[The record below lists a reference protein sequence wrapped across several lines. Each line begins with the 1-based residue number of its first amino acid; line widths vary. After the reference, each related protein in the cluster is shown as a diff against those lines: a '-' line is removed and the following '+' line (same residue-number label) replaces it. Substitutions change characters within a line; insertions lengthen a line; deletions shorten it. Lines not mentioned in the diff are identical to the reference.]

1 MYWPEKYNSRM
12 DSLATPALLAVLAG
26 GAAATWVAGIFL
38 SKATDRIDDHFDL
51 GQALGGMLLL
61 GIAGTLPE
69 IAITVSAAL
78 SGHLDLAVGNL
89 LGGIAMQTLVLV
101 ILDATSRNRRPLS
114 NLSNS
119 LEPLHEAA
127 LVIGVVGIA
136 VMGTQLAPSATI
148 GPVSPASLAIVVVW
162 LLGIFALNR
171 NRRSARWRAADTLT
185 TPPAP
190 DPVPKTQA
198 DPAAG
203 SRSIGGTLLLFG
215 LASVVTLVAG
225 VLLEQSGNALA
236 DDFGI
241 NGAIFGATVLAAI
254 TALPEISTGLA
265 AVRMGQVGLAMGDIF
280 GGNAIQVT
288 LFLLADLLAG
298 QAVLTT
304 ASVESIWLACL
315 GIVVTAIYLNGL
327 VTRPERKVLGL
338 GPDSLAVAVAYLFGV
353 IGLLF
358 LTT

>member
-1 MYWPEKYNSRM
+1 MESVGT
-12 DSLATPALLAVLAG
+12 LGLLAILVAG
-26 GAAATWVAGIFL
+26 GAATWVAGFFL
-38 SKATDRIDDHFDL
+38 SKATDRIDDHFGL

-69 IAITVSAAL
+69 IAITVSAAV

-101 ILDATSRNRRPLS
+101 LLDATSRNRRPLS

-136 VMGTQLAPSATI
+136 VMGTQLDAAATI
-148 GPVSPASLAIVVVW
+148 GPASPASLAIVALW
-162 LLGIFALNR
+162 LIGIFTLNR
-171 NRRSARWRAADTLT
+171 NRRSPRWQAAELLASTAS
-185 TPPAP
+185 AP
-190 DPVPKTQA
+190 VAESEP
-198 DPAAG
+198 G
-203 SRSIGGTLLLFG
+203 SGGDSKSIGGTLLVFG
-215 LASVVTLVAG
+215 LASGVTLVAG

-236 DDFGI
+236 DDIGM

-288 LFLLADLLAG
+288 LFLVADLLAG

-315 GIVVTAIYLNGL
+315 GIVVTAVYLNGL
-327 VTRPERKVLGL
+327 VTRPERKVLGV
-338 GPDSLAVAVAYLFGV
+338 GPDSLLVAVVYILGV

-358 LTT
+358 LKT